1 MRVCT
6 ALLTIASTALV
17 ASGSVTPFTETFESG
32 DSNWTDAAFAPAAW
46 HATGSMDNSA
56 YISGSVD
63 LNNAGPFGMTVLR
76 GHGDLNASGGAF
88 VGNYL
93 ASGVTTIEF
102 DIRQNSGFDL
112 GLALRVASPA
122 NSPALNV
129 NADQLVA
136 SGQWVHLSF
145 DLFFGNPLM
154 TIEGP
159 PTPEFYNAIM
169 SSIGNLQVSAARPDG
184 LTTPLITDF
193 DLDNVQITPTPGGAA
208 LLGLGCLG
216 AMRRRRS

>member
-1 MRVCT
+1 MRVST

-17 ASGSVTPFTETFESG
+17 ASGSVAPFTETFELG
-32 DSNWTDAAFAPAAW
+32 DSNWTAATGPATW
-46 HATGSMDNSA
+46 NATGSIDNSA

-112 GLALRVASPA
+112 GLALRVASPL

-129 NADQLVA
+129 SAGQLAA

-154 TIEGP
+154 TLEGP
-159 PTPEFYNAIM
+159 PTPDFYNAVM

-184 LTTPLITDF
+184 LSTPLIVDF
-193 DLDNVQITPTPGGAA
+193 DLDNVQITPTPGGTA
-208 LLGLGCLG
+208 LLGLGCLV
-216 AMRRRRS
+216 ATRRRRS